1 MALTGFFLVG
11 FVFVHMAGNLQ
22 MFAGAESI
30 NAYAHALKSLP
41 WFVLWG
47 GRLFLLAVVV
57 IHAWTAAKLC
67 AENRE
72 ARPTPNAVETTN
84 RAGFDSLK
92 MGLTGSVLFAFIVFH
107 VLHFTTHSIF
117 PEYKEFVSL
126 DGAPDGEQVP
136 DVYRMVLAGFG
147 IEWVTTVYVLC
158 MFLLCRHLTH
168 GVSSMFQTLGLRSE
182 SWRVKLDYFAALY
195 GWLIFLGFVSVPAAV
210 ILQKHGALELFD
222 SKLFHQAVSGALS
235 SVAEG
240 GASQ

>member
-22 MFAGAESI
+22 MFAGAEQI
-30 NAYAHALKSLP
+30 NAYAHGLKSLP

-57 IHAWTAAKLC
+57 VHAWTAAKLC
-67 AENRE
+67 AENRA
-72 ARPTPNAVETTN
+72 ARPTPNAVETTK
-84 RAGFDSLK
+84 RAGFDSLR

-107 VLHFTTHSIF
+107 VLHYTTHDVF
-117 PEYKEFVSL
+117 PQYKEFVSAA
-126 DGAPDGEQVP
+126 GAPAGELVP

-147 IEWVTTVYVLC
+147 IEWITTVYVLC
-158 MFLLCRHLTH
+158 MFLLSRHLVH

-182 SWRVKLDYFAALY
+182 SGREKLDRFAALY
-195 GWLIFLGFVSVPAAV
+195 GWVIFLGFVSVPAAV

-222 SKLFHQAVSGALS
+222 RELFQQAVPAALS
-235 SVAEG
+235 AGTEG
-240 GASQ
+240 SDTP